1 MKNEREER
9 ERKNSRINLG
19 LLVTATIVID
29 TIKLL
34 IPGIER
40 LTGHLH

>member
-19 LLVTATIVID
+19 SLVTATIVID